1 MKSIIGVRFY
11 SALNLGDDLFIYI
24 LSRRYGE
31 NNILTYNQKIPSSL
45 DKIYVLPRY
54 KYIFFRALE
63 KITRKIFLDIWLS
76 RSSEI
81 YVYIG
86 GSIFIENNNLQKW
99 EEETRFYRDLSIP
112 YYILGSNFG
121 PYKNPKFVGIVRDIV
136 SGAQDVCF
144 RDKAS
149 YELFRDIP
157 SVRVATDI
165 AFTLNTGMFES
176 VPKQTKT
183 VIISV
188 IDAYSRFDEVTADR
202 YEREIVNLSR
212 QLVKDGYKVTLM
224 SFCKYEGDEIAT
236 QRILGKMGKKLQ
248 ESVSSYAYTGDIY
261 EALGILSRSEIIVAS
276 RFHAAVLGLVFGKK
290 ILPIVYSDKTLNILR
305 DLDFDGPIF
314 DIREIDKLSGRKF
327 DISNLK
333 SNDVSRQKKL
343 AEKQFQELD
352 KILEKRK

>member
-1 MKSIIGVRFY
+1 M
-11 SALNLGDDLFIYI
+11 
-24 LSRRYGE
+24 
-31 NNILTYNQKIPSSL
+31 
-45 DKIYVLPRY
+45 
-54 KYIFFRALE
+54 
-63 KITRKIFLDIWLS
+63 
-76 RSSEI
+76 
-81 YVYIG
+81 
-86 GSIFIENNNLQKW
+86 
-99 EEETRFYRDLSIP
+99 
-112 YYILGSNFG
+112 
-121 PYKNPKFVGIVRDIV
+121 RDIV

-248 ESVSSYAYTGDIY
+248 ESVSSYAYTGDIN

-276 RFHAAVLGLVFGKK
+276 RFHAAILGLVFGKK
-290 ILPIVYSDKTLNILR
+290 VLPIVYSDKTLNILR

>member
-63 KITRKIFLDIWLS
+63 KITRKNFLDIWLS

-224 SFCKYEGDEIAT
+224 SFCKYEGDEIAA

-248 ESVSSYAYTGDIY
+248 ESVSSYSYTGDIN
-261 EALGILSRSEIIVAS
+261 EALGVLSRSEIIVAS